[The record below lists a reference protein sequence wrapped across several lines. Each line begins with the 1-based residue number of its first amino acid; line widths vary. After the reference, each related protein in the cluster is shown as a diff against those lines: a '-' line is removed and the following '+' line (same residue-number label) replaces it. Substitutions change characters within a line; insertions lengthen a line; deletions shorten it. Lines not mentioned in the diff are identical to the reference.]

1 MDSKF
6 DYIDNVAAAADGDVM
21 KKQTSPIKAIVLLI
35 VGAGVLYYGAAH
47 LGGSVSEVLSSTMI
61 IVGLIIVVWGIAA
74 FFSKRVKYI
83 YKPTGK
89 VLKKY
94 KVYVAPNYSSKL
106 YQMVED
112 GKYEELKSLPRV
124 PQSNLSIE
132 ALCGEDGSYAMLQVL
147 EFVPY
152 NDIPTT
158 PVKVCQG
165 EQAKYITDFLR

>member
-1 MDSKF
+1 MENKF
-6 DYIDNVAAAADGDVM
+6 DYIDNVASAADSDVV
-21 KKQTSPIKAIVLLI
+21 KKRTSPLKAIVLLI

-47 LGGSVSEVLSSTMI
+47 LGGSVSEVLSSALI
-61 IVGLIIVVWGIAA
+61 IAGLIIVIWGIGS

-89 VLKKY
+89 ALKKC
-94 KVYVAPNYSSKL
+94 KVYVSPNYSSKL

-112 GKYEELKSLPRV
+112 GKFEELKTLPRV

-132 ALCGEDGSYAMLQVL
+132 ALCGENGQYAMLQVL

-152 NDIPTT
+152 NDVPTT
-158 PVKVCQG
+158 PVKVVQG
-165 EQAKYITDFLR
+165 EQAKFVSDFLK